1 MKKIFKRIML
11 SFLLVG
17 ICLTAIWLYRTHE
30 SVKNVLQY
38 RSTVRK
44 VLKDNDSTVN
54 EDLVLAVIYTE
65 TKGNSQDL
73 MQSSE
78 SRSGT
83 TNSITD
89 SKASIQ
95 QGITVLGDNLDRAQ
109 DKHVDVWT
117 AVQAY
122 NFGMNYI
129 NYVAE
134 NGGKNTITLAKRY
147 SKNVVAPS
155 LGNTE
160 GTTYF
165 YLHPIALFYGGGRL
179 YENGGNIYYSRQV
192 QFNYYLIKLM
202 TRF

>member
-1 MKKIFKRIML
+1 ML
-11 SFLLVG
+11 SLLVIG
-17 ICLTAIWLYRTHE
+17 VCLCAFWLYRTHE
-30 SVKNVLQY
+30 AIKTVLQY
-38 RSTVRK
+38 RATVRK
-44 VLKDNDSTVN
+44 VLKDNDSKVN

-78 SRSGT
+78 SSSGT

-89 SKASIQ
+89 SKTSIQ
-95 QGITVLGDNLDRAQ
+95 QGITVLGENLDQAQ
-109 DKHVDVWT
+109 DKHVDAWT

-134 NGGKNTITLAKRY
+134 NGGKNTIALAKRY

-155 LGNTE
+155 LGNTT
-160 GTTYF
+160 GKTYF
-165 YLHPIALFYGGGRL
+165 YLHPIALFYGGGEL

-192 QFNYYLIKLM
+192 QFNYHLIKLM
-202 TRF
+202 TLF